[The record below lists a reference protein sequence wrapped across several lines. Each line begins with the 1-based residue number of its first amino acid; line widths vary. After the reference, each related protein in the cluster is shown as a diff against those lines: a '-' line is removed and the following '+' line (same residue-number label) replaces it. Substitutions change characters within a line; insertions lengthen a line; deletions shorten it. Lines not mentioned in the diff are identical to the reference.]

1 MSKTKAKKF
10 LLVGFLLVG
19 FFNLTGCANNDS
31 IVENSQSN
39 TLTIPEDFPTNIPIH
54 PGEVVVSTATGASS
68 ARTWV
73 VEVLV
78 SNLEKARAR
87 TISDLKQAGFQIQ
100 EESGLGTNEYRAT
113 LTNSEFIIRL
123 KVYLESDTGQKEVMY
138 VVTHM

>member
-10 LLVGFLLVG
+10 LFIGILLVG
-19 FFNLTGCANNDS
+19 FFNLTGCAKNDS
-31 IVENSQSN
+31 IVKNSQSSA
-39 TLTIPEDFPTNIPIH
+39 LTIPEDFPINIPIH
-54 PGEVVVSTATGASS
+54 PGEIVVSTATGASS
-68 ARTWV
+68 TRTWV

-78 SNLEKARAR
+78 NNLEKARAT

-100 EESGLGTNEYRAT
+100 EESGLGTNEFRAT